1 MWRETKK
8 NSVNSI
14 DQRVVE
20 GTGTMSKTGKKKT
33 QNSNAF
39 KYKLALWGVS
49 AFLLFVLAEVLPNC
63 VCFQYS
69 CSVFRVLASLS
80 LAVVVGVI
88 MTFVIDLPTRL
99 SDYEKSFIHTLSSN
113 DYLKTLDEEKLT
125 KLRND
130 VTEQLHEGNA
140 PRMAKELIDMDQKI
154 CELLKA
160 PYYSRYRH
168 SVICERPDEDGFIS
182 KEHTIDY
189 QLINPHGDVKDAKE
203 YIQMSNLVKLDKSNS
218 DACKQNVIEM
228 LEFTCS
234 IDDNATIDYK
244 SKCKFEYKDIQ
255 KKDGYYNTEAI
266 LVGTSEDVQVN
277 ETTTTGIFIMFK
289 NNVQVHMRYT
299 IKVHKEDR
307 CFTKR
312 LQHPAKNFRL
322 DYMSKDENVKLYGQ
336 MFGTEMKQSNM
347 YIRSMSSNSKSLE
360 CFDMLLPQNGAMVV
374 ML

>member
-1 MWRETKK
+1 
-8 NSVNSI
+8 
-14 DQRVVE
+14 
-20 GTGTMSKTGKKKT
+20 MSKTRRKIIS
-33 QNSNAF
+33 NSDAF

-49 AFLLFVLAEVLPNC
+49 AFLLFVLAEVLPTY

-69 CSVFRVLASLS
+69 CSVFKVLASLS

-113 DYLKTLDEEKLT
+113 DYLKTLDEEKLS

-130 VTEQLHEGNA
+130 VTEQLHEANA
-140 PRMAKELIDMDQKI
+140 PRMAKELIAMDQKI

-168 SVICERPDEDGFIS
+168 SVICDKPDEDGFIS

-189 QLINPHGDVKDAKE
+189 QLINPHGDVREAKE
-203 YIQMSNLVKLDKSNS
+203 YIQMSNLVKLDRTQLGASG
-218 DACKQNVIEM
+218 QNVIKM

-234 IDDNATIDYK
+234 IDDNAIVDYK
-244 SKCKFEYKDIQ
+244 SKCKFEYKDIR
-255 KKDGYYNTEAI
+255 KKDEYYNTEAI
-266 LVGTSEDVQVN
+266 LVGTANDVQAN
-277 ETTTTGIFIMFK
+277 ETSTTPGVFIMFK